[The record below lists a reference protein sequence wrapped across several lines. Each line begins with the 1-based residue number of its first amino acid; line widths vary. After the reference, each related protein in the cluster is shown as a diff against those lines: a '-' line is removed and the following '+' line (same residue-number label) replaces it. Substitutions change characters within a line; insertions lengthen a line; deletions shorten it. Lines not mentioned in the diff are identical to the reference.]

1 MLFNYLSL
9 LQKKSFLR
17 TFLRIQWLRFML
29 PMQGV
34 LVWSLARELRSH
46 MLHSITKKETKRNIF
61 YYQGQRPSI
70 NIDTSLSWQ
79 ELVSWPFLDT
89 GETENCIPWHSTHCL
104 AATLLCGREAES
116 LVENQYSLPH
126 CAALGLFSCVWLCNP
141 MDCRPPSSSVH
152 EMGFSRQEYWSG
164 LPCPP
169 PGDLIDP
176 VRKPITLMSPALVA
190 ASLALTSPGKSLP
203 HCMSSFSWVAINRS
217 QFC

>member
-34 LVWSLARELRSH
+34 LVWSLSRELRSH

-61 YYQGQRPSI
+61 YYQGQRRI
-70 NIDTSLSWQ
+70 NIDTSVSWQ

-126 CAALGLFSCVWLCNP
+126 CAALGLFSCIWLFATLWTVDHQAP
-141 MDCRPPSSSVH
+141 LS
-152 EMGFSRQEYWSG
+152 MGW
-164 LPCPP
+164 
-169 PGDLIDP
+169 D
-176 VRKPITLMSPALVA
+176 
-190 ASLALTSPGKSLP
+190 SPGKNTGVGCHAHSIR
-203 HCMSSFSWVAINRS
+203 SSRGSYRPSGKTHHSYVSCIGR
-217 QFC
+217 QLL